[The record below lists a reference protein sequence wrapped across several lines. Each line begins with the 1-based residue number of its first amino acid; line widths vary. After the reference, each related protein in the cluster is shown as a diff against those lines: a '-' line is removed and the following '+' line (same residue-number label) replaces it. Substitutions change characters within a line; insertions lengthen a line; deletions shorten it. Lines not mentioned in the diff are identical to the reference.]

1 MEAAHQERVRHE
13 IPKGAIIMSKIE
25 ALNHQAHLVRNWK
38 PQSDVWSLIYG
49 RPILSGAA
57 ALAGLYINQRFR
69 RKLKLRQYGL
79 VSTMA
84 GLVAGPTI
92 ATSLLY
98 SELILNRLLLLEVP
112 CPLCLES
119 KSILLQTCTGL
130 LFPLILAPL
139 ANFSIAA
146 SSGLYNI
153 PHITDTKGMYRIIS
167 SAYQP
172 MIPIL
177 ATIFTLH
184 ALLAGFITH
193 SQIKSFL
200 HILDVQNL
208 EKEQRDYK
216 HPSNDL

>member
-1 MEAAHQERVRHE
+1 MEEAHQQRVRYE
-13 IPKGAIIMSKIE
+13 IPKGAVILSKIE
-25 ALNHQAHLVRNWK
+25 ALTHQIEVIRNWK

-57 ALAGLYINQRFR
+57 ALTGIYINQRFR
-69 RKLKLRQYGL
+69 RKLKLRNYGL
-79 VSTMA
+79 FSTIS
-84 GLVAGPTI
+84 GLITGPTI

-98 SELILNRLLLLEVP
+98 SEIILNRLLLLEVS

-119 KSILLQTCTGL
+119 KSILLQICTGL

-146 SSGLYNI
+146 NSGLHNI
-153 PHITDTKGMYRIIS
+153 PCITDTKGMFRIIS

-184 ALLAGFITH
+184 VLLAGFITH
-193 SQIKSFL
+193 SQVKSFL
-200 HILDVQNL
+200 YILDVQNL
-208 EKEQRDYK
+208 EKEQRDA
-216 HPSNDL
+216 SNDL